1 VRSRLFAVLSLL
13 LLASAAFAASLT
25 VNVTDPHHA
34 AVNGARVT
42 VYNVKSVA
50 AIRQTSSEG
59 AASFDLD
66 AGEYRVEVL
75 APGFAPVSLVAAVPA
90 TQTLAAQ
97 LAIAVP
103 SETVNVTAAGT
114 PLAAET
120 SGSLVESLN
129 ARQLELLQ
137 PVAAA
142 DAIRFLPGAV
152 VNTVGRRGGQASL
165 FVRGGES
172 NFNKVIVDG
181 VPVDDPGGTFDFG
194 VVPMFQVDRLEFF
207 RGPQSVL
214 YGSDAMTSV
223 IQTWSANGSTRVPE
237 LRFGA
242 DGGTFSTARGYASL
256 AGAWQR
262 LDYNFFGDET
272 HTEGQGINDA
282 YSNSEQGANV
292 GFRISSRAFLRLR
305 SRHSNSRA
313 GVQGAWDYN
322 GAPLASPDRDQFA
335 RENNFLGSA
344 ELTLQAPT
352 QFTHTFRGYEYSH
365 KRTNEDNVA
374 DRGCDVLAF
383 DFTDCFFSA
392 SANLN
397 RAGFMYQGEYSP
409 RSWSRTTF
417 GYEFE
422 NETGAL
428 DSRFLTLDFTTFTP
442 FIDSSHTHG
451 LRRNHALFLQT
462 VLQWK
467 RLSFTPGFRYVHNE
481 SFGDRMVPRVALS
494 LLALRGGDFFS
505 GTRLRFVYSE
515 GIKEPSFEESFG
527 QGGGFPI
534 LPNPALKPEQTTSFE
549 TGVEQSFAG
558 GKYSA
563 SATYFHNLFRNE
575 IDFSLDPCFC
585 KGQFVNVNRELAHGA
600 ELEFHARL
608 SGRITATGGYTYL
621 SSQILDAPFAFDP
634 LLASGQPLLRRPKH
648 SGSVIIAYSGKRWGS
663 DMAATFVGPRRDSD
677 FLGFGIDHAAGYAR
691 VDFGGWYAIDRHIT
705 AYANVENATNRRYQ
719 EVVGYP
725 ALKANF
731 RAGLRFVIGGE

>member
-1 VRSRLFAVLSLL
+1 VRSRLFAVLSFL

-34 AVNGARVT
+34 AVSGARVT
-42 VYNVKSVA
+42 VFRGKSVA
-50 AIRQTSSEG
+50 AIRQTSAEG
-59 AASFDLD
+59 TANFDLD

-75 APGFAPVSLVAAVPA
+75 APGFAPASFAATLPN

-97 LAIAVP
+97 LVIAVP

-120 SGSLVESLN
+120 SGSLVESLD

-142 DAIRFLPGAV
+142 DAIRFLPGAI

-181 VPVDDPGGTFDFG
+181 VPVDDPGGNFDFG

-223 IQTWSANGSTRVPE
+223 IQTWSANGSTRIPE

-262 LDYNFFGDET
+262 FDYNFFGDET
-272 HTEGQGINDA
+272 HTDGQDINDA

-292 GFRISSRAFLRLR
+292 GFRLSSWAMLRLR
-305 SRHSNSRA
+305 ARHSNSRS

-322 GAPLASPDRDQFA
+322 GAQFQTPDTDQRA

-344 ELTLQAPT
+344 ELTVQAPSRLI
-352 QFTHTFRGYEYSH
+352 HTFRVFDYDH
-365 KRTNEDNVA
+365 HRFNEDSVV
-374 DRGCDVLAF
+374 DPGRVIFPFPPAF
-383 DFTDCFFSA
+383 CGFDCPFQAF
-392 SANLN
+392 ANLH
-397 RAGFMYQGEYSP
+397 RSGFDYQGDYQPTENVHA
-409 RSWSRTTF
+409 TF

-422 NETGAL
+422 DEHGEVGELLGA
-428 DSRFLTLDFTTFTP
+428 SV
-442 FIDSSHTHG
+442 SHG

-462 VLQWK
+462 VFQWK

-481 SFGDRMVPRVALS
+481 SFSDRVVPRLALS
-494 LLALRGGDFFS
+494 LLAFRGGDIFS

-534 LPNPALKPEQTTSFE
+534 LPNPALKPEQATSFE
-549 TGVEQSFAG
+549 TGVEQSFAAG
-558 GKYSA
+558 RYSA

-575 IDFSLDPCFC
+575 IDFSLDQKCFC
-585 KGQFVNVNRELAHGA
+585 KGQYVNVNRELAHGA
-600 ELEFHARL
+600 EFEFHARL
-608 SGRITATGGYTYL
+608 SGRVTATAGYTYL

-634 LLASGQPLLRRPKH
+634 LLAPGQPLLRRPKH
-648 SGSVIIAYSGKRWGS
+648 SGSVVIAYSGKRWGS
-663 DMAATFVGPRRDSD
+663 DMAATLVGPRRDSD

-705 AYANVENATNRRYQ
+705 AYANVENATDRRYQ